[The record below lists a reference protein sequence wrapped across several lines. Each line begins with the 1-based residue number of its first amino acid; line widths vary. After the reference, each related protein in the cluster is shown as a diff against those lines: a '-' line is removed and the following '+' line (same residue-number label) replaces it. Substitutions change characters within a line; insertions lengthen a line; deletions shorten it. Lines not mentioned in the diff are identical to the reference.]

1 MATGLG
7 RHEAVMEAKQR
18 ARALAAKL
26 HVRVD
31 TGLFPDAHTDAIACC
46 LEKLT
51 LFEKIRQEEI

>member
-1 MATGLG
+1 
-7 RHEAVMEAKQR
+7 MEAKQR